1 MKRFTLFLALLLVL
15 AVSASARLNVVS
27 LPGRDTVQLTIYN
40 SVDLTLVK
48 ETRHLTFRKGL
59 NKLEFSWANTLID
72 PTSVEFRPLTSAD
85 KIEVV
90 DVSFPP
96 RVANTLEWRIQSEVA
111 GDVVVEI
118 RYFTSGLKWSA
129 DYVVEASGDEKTA
142 KLSGNVRVTNNSGE
156 DYENAQIRLLVGTIK
171 LVDEIAILAQQGRP
185 GQPTAIPMSAP
196 APMLEARRSLSRAM
210 AAGVA
215 LAEDR
220 MEKAKEI
227 VKEELSEY
235 FLFTIEG
242 RDTVPNGWSKR
253 LPSFQAEGVPIE
265 SLYKFEKERF
275 GVSVVRHYK
284 FKNDTMSKLGQ
295 VPLPDGEV
303 KAFRQADKDGLLHFV
318 GATRVK
324 YIPVNEDI
332 ELVLG
337 PDPEVLVRPV
347 MTNWEKTDLRFNNDG
362 RVIGSTFKETWE
374 FTVQNSRA
382 IDVTVDIRRNFSGD
396 WSIETTAANDKM
408 DNAKV
413 KFLRTLKPREKQT
426 FTYELTRRTGAN
438 ATR

>member
-1 MKRFTLFLALLLVL
+1 
-15 AVSASARLNVVS
+15 
-27 LPGRDTVQLTIYN
+27 
-40 SVDLTLVK
+40 
-48 ETRHLTFRKGL
+48 
-59 NKLEFSWANTLID
+59 
-72 PTSVEFRPLTSAD
+72 
-85 KIEVV
+85 
-90 DVSFPP
+90 
-96 RVANTLEWRIQSEVA
+96 
-111 GDVVVEI
+111 
-118 RYFTSGLKWSA
+118 
-129 DYVVEASGDEKTA
+129 
-142 KLSGNVRVTNNSGE
+142 
-156 DYENAQIRLLVGTIK
+156 
-171 LVDEIAILAQQGRP
+171 
-185 GQPTAIPMSAP
+185 
-196 APMLEARRSLSRAM
+196 MLEARRSLSRAM

-284 FKNDTMSKLGQ
+284 FKNDTKSKLGQ

-382 IDVTVDIRRNFSGD
+382 IDVTVDIRRNFFGD